1 MMDPDEFEQM
11 PRNNFTTKFDYR
23 SERYNGHGRRHP
35 SDKSLVSYEG
45 HSVHRTLI
53 RCYFSPPLST
63 GSRYV
68 YTGSAD
74 GIVKIFNIDATQAAS
89 IDVHA
94 ATKVVRSDYP
104 GERSSYHSWFH
115 GYQRERTCVRD
126 VSWHPSAPVFAATSF
141 QGDAVGKGTVSVHSW
156 RGAENSGEYSPS
168 VYDTQM
174 GNS

>member
-1 MMDPDEFEQM
+1 
-11 PRNNFTTKFDYR
+11 
-23 SERYNGHGRRHP
+23 
-35 SDKSLVSYEG
+35 
-45 HSVHRTLI
+45 
-53 RCYFSPPLST
+53 
-63 GSRYV
+63 V

-141 QGDAVGKGTVSVHSW
+141 QGDAVGKGTISVHSW